1 MLASVM
7 TLLGK
12 DWMVSLSCSYSEPA
26 FLGVVSG
33 CVMVKAR
40 DSSSKEDGRALH
52 HQQQPYQN
60 LYTQRTRN
68 ITALQPSL
76 ELSAAAS

>member
-26 FLGVVSG
+26 FLGVVRG

-40 DSSSKEDGRALH
+40 DNSSREDGRALH
-52 HQQQPYQN
+52 HQHKQCQS
-60 LYTQRTRN
+60 LYWNDTSCPGVWDVLK
-68 ITALQPSL
+68 AV
-76 ELSAAAS
+76 E